1 MRKIIIKLIKCSK
14 HRERVWKEEISVNNS
29 GKNKQTKT
37 QGMRE
42 RQSSAQEDVFYEVDQ
57 RRTGRKGIQDATKIK
72 ELC

>member
-42 RQSSAQEDVFYEVDQ
+42 RQSSAREDVFMRWISEGLEE
-57 RRTGRKGIQDATKIK
+57 RGSKMPLK
-72 ELC
+72 